1 MRGIRRF
8 FNSLKDGLKGIWKH
22 RSMGFASIV
31 STFATLFIL
40 GLILIMTVT
49 INFVAMDVQDKVD
62 EVDIFI
68 KKEAS
73 EEDIKVLEKKINDFP
88 VDKKVSFRESDEA
101 LELMKESWGDDAG
114 ILEGITSKEL
124 LPASFIVNIE
134 DISKAGEFVDY
145 IKDETMVDE
154 VQYYQDI
161 VEKVYTA
168 SNYIKII
175 GAVLVLVLIV
185 VSLFIISNTIKLTVF
200 ARSEEISVMK
210 YVGATNNRI
219 RIPFIIEG
227 LVFGVIGSLLA
238 FLAIYYLYEYGY
250 GSFGNIMVENYS
262 VYLIDPIY
270 FKNSLMQIFLS
281 LGIGIGVIGSIF
293 SMKKYLN
300 V

>member
-1 MRGIRRF
+1 MRAIRRF
-8 FNSLKDGLKGIWKH
+8 INSLKDGLKGIWKH

-31 STFATLFIL
+31 STFATLFIF

-68 KKEAS
+68 DKDAS
-73 EEDIKVLEKKINDFP
+73 QEEIDILEKKIEDYP

-101 LELMKESWGDDAG
+101 LELMKESWGEDAA
-114 ILEGITSKEL
+114 ILDGITSKEL

-134 DISKAGEFVDY
+134 DISKASDFVAY
-145 IKDETMVDE
+145 IKEEDSVDE

-175 GAVLVLVLIV
+175 GAVLVLVLII

-227 LVFGVIGSLLA
+227 LVFGIIGSLLA
-238 FLAIYYLYEYGY
+238 FFAIYYLYAYGY

-270 FKNSLMQIFLS
+270 FKNSLMEIFLS
-281 LGIGIGVIGSIF
+281 LGIGIGVIGSMF

>member
-238 FLAIYYLYEYGY
+238 FLTIYYLYEYGY

>member
-1 MRGIRRF
+1 MRAIRRF
-8 FNSLKDGLKGIWKH
+8 INSLKDGLKGIWKH

-68 KKEAS
+68 SKDAS
-73 EEDIKVLEKKINDFP
+73 QEEIDILEKKIEDYP
-88 VDKKVSFRESDEA
+88 VDKEVSFRESEEA
-101 LELMKESWGDDAG
+101 LEIMKESWGEDAA
-114 ILEGITSKEL
+114 ILDGITSKEL
-124 LPASFIVNIE
+124 LPASFIVNIK
-134 DISKAGEFVDY
+134 DISKAADFVAY
-145 IKDETMVDE
+145 IREEDGVDE

-175 GAVLVLVLIV
+175 GAVLVLVLII

-227 LVFGVIGSLLA
+227 LVFGIIGSLLA
-238 FLAIYYLYEYGY
+238 FFAIYYLYGYGY
-250 GSFGNIMVENYS
+250 NSFGNIMVENYS
-262 VYLIDPIY
+262 VYLINPLY
-270 FKNSLMQIFLS
+270 FKNSLMEIFLS
-281 LGIGIGVIGSIF
+281 LGIGIGVIGSMF